1 LGREVEMNKAQLIDA
16 VSKATGLSKSGAT
29 VAVQT
34 VFSSIVKALA
44 QGKKVT
50 VTGFGTWDTS
60 KRPARV
66 GVNPRHPDQKI
77 QIPPVTVAR
86 FRAGKSLKEAVR

>member
-1 LGREVEMNKAQLIDA
+1 MNKAELIEVVA
-16 VSKATGLSKSGAT
+16 KATGLSKSGST

-34 VFSSIVKALA
+34 VFSSIIKALA
-44 QGKKVT
+44 QGKKCT

-66 GVNPRHPDQKI
+66 GVNPRDPNQKI
-77 QIPPVTVAR
+77 NIPATTVAR
-86 FRAGKSLKEAVR
+86 FRAGKALKEAVR